1 MPSFCGESHVPH
13 RNQPLARVG
22 DSHALQRWCVLHLQR
37 ASKHAGFIAH
47 KPRYE
52 RLAQHVSR
60 LLHVNSHRDVAASV
74 VKGID
79 GDLEIVAPP
88 AAELYEGAAVQ
99 EEGVACD
106 LARGSELALVDAHS
120 GGGNAAVNYSFV
132 ADGA

>member
-13 RNQPLARVG
+13 RNAPLARVG
-22 DSHALQRWCVLHLQR
+22 DSHALQRWCVLHLNR

-60 LLHVNSHRDVAASV
+60 LLHVDSHGDVAASV
-74 VKGID
+74 VKGVD
-79 GDLEIVAPP
+79 SDLEIVAPP
-88 AAELYEGAAVQ
+88 AAKLYEGAAVQ
-99 EEGVACD
+99 QEGVACD
-106 LARGSELALVDAHS
+106 LAGGSEQTLVDGHS
-120 GGGNAAVNYSFV
+120 GGGNASVNYSFV